1 VAGGNSWW
9 VNTGGM
15 GIAPGE
21 AVTGGGGDPSVVSPR
36 SPLDAARM
44 ANGFAPGASYP
55 DGYIGD
61 ITDRQQDK
69 LLGAV
74 QKGLTTKS
82 YQRGVHKGE
91 VLGRDSYYWTADCNP
106 DAGIARESMAQ
117 LDVQEGA
124 VVYRVARAVPTLD
137 PVEKLTALGKSASL
151 SPEQQMEVSKRFGV
165 DPAKNPMP
173 MAMTDPD
180 RVTQMRQRYMMP
192 SYR

>member
-1 VAGGNSWW
+1 MSNWW
-9 VNTGGM
+9 VDTGGL

-21 AVTGGGGDPSVVSPR
+21 AVVGGGGDASVISPR

-55 DGYIGD
+55 DGYLGT

-74 QKGLTTKS
+74 QGRMTDRS

-91 VLGRDSYYWTADCNP
+91 KLGQDSYYWTADCNP
-106 DAGIARESMAQ
+106 DAGIARQSMAQ
-117 LDVQEGA
+117 LADQEGA
-124 VVYRVARAVPTLD
+124 VVFRTQRHVPTGD
-137 PVEKLTALGKSASL
+137 PVEKLTALGKSAAL
-151 SPEQQMEVSKRFGV
+151 PPEQQMEVAKRFGV

-173 MAMTDPD
+173 MTMTAPD
-180 RVTQMRQRYMMP
+180 RVTQMQQRHMLP
-192 SYR
+192 TTR